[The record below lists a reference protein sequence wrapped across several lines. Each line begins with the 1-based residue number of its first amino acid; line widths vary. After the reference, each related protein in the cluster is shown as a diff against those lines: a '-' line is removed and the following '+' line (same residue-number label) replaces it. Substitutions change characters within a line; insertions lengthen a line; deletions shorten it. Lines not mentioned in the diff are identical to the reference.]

1 MSSPVEFAQL
11 LLSNPIIA
19 PRLSVA
25 PSGNVLLDKANTP
38 SLFKAFAKRCPSAL
52 SPLSYVEVT
61 DPAFEA
67 AVVAEIVRDLNE
79 KNAHVDLTG
88 NCAGAFE
95 GVPLLD
101 FKVITNIASVKDSY
115 YSLPGRAPKPFDK
128 TLLPEIIP
136 DKDVR
141 AAWSNTNRLIASVTY
156 DFNRPHGLFI
166 DQYGDPVFNTRVDPP
181 WYKGGEELP
190 HVEVC
195 PEPIEQLFE
204 HLFPDTED
212 IPRVMQWV
220 AEMVH
225 RRPRIAL
232 VLMGPQGIGK
242 TRFMRDFL
250 GVLVGDE
257 NCHFAPPGTKSAF
270 RDDVFAHR
278 LYIRDEVVLTR
289 DLIEDLKEGV
299 ELRGS
304 FQKKQVSTK
313 LASERHTCFIV
324 ANNHPHRSEFKLRE
338 RKLLVPRMTSG
349 SMGRKLNADITAFK
363 SDIGLQRE
371 FAGYLKWFL
380 ASRTPEQLL
389 ESIDSYQ
396 TKFFHLLAAST
407 MDAWER
413 KLVSLCREE
422 SFFASGKLTNKKDAV
437 PKAETIRAF
446 ISDYHL
452 AFGVDL
458 AEVVENSP
466 DHDILISKIF
476 DPQNKRKRVDRVKS
490 KCATAD
496 KALIDEISKI

>member
-1 MSSPVEFAQL
+1 MPSPVEFAQL
-11 LLSNPIIA
+11 LLSNPVLSSRFSIA
-19 PRLSVA
+19 R
-25 PSGNVLLDKANTP
+25 SGNLSLDSVSTP
-38 SLFKAFAKRCPSAL
+38 SLFKALENKYPSCL
-52 SPLSYVEVT
+52 DSLIMSQIR
-61 DPAFEA
+61 DPSFEA

-79 KNAHVDLTG
+79 KNANIDLTG

-95 GVPLLD
+95 GIPILD
-101 FKVITNIASVKDSY
+101 FKVITNTASAKESY
-115 YSLPGRAPKPFDK
+115 YSLPGRSPKPFDK

-166 DQYGDPVFNTRVDPP
+166 DQYGDPVFNTRIDPP

-190 HVEVC
+190 QVEVC

-257 NCHFAPPGTKSAF
+257 NCHFAPTGTTSQFK
-270 RDDVFAHR
+270 DDVFAHR

-289 DLIEDLKEGV
+289 SLIEDLKEAV

-304 FQKKQVSTK
+304 FQKKFAGTK
-313 LASERHTCFIV
+313 TASERHTCFIV
-324 ANNHPHRSEFKLRE
+324 ANNHPHASKLKLRE
-338 RKLLVPRMTSG
+338 RKLLVPRMTSNG
-349 SMGRKLNADITAFK
+349 LGRGLNNSITSFK
-363 SDIGLQRE
+363 SDIELQRE

-396 TKFFHLLAAST
+396 TNFFHILAASS

-413 KLVSLCREE
+413 RLINICREE
-422 SFFASGKLTNKKDAV
+422 KFFDADRLTTRKETV
-437 PKAETIRAF
+437 PKVETIRAF
-446 ISDYHL
+446 LSEYL
-452 AFGVDL
+452 SAFGVDL
-458 AEVVENSP
+458 AEVVENGPESAVV
-466 DHDILISKIF
+466 ISKIF
-476 DPQNKRKRVDRVKS
+476 DPEQQVKRAKRIQRK
-490 KCATAD
+490 K
-496 KALIDEISKI
+496 DEILGPEDGGIKC